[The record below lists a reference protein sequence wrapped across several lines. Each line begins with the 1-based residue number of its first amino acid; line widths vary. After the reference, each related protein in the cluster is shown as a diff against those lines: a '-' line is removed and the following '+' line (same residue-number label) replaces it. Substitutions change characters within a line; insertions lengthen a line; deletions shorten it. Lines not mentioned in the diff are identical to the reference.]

1 MTIPFAVPM
10 DIPVDRMEHG
20 DPEFSLLEPLLGLSA
35 AVLIVAVLL
44 TAFFLLR
51 RRGALSTLSVPRV
64 WPGRSPAPEES
75 AKQILAER
83 LARGDLAPEDF
94 LERASMLNWTPGA
107 IETYRRPPRD

>member
-1 MTIPFAVPM
+1 MTIPLALPL
-10 DIPVDRMEHG
+10 DIPIDGMEHG
-20 DPEFSLLEPLLGLSA
+20 DAEFGLLEPLLGLGTV
-35 AVLIVAVLL
+35 VLIIAVVL

-51 RRGALSTLSVPRV
+51 QRGALSTLTLPRL
-64 WPGRSPAPEES
+64 WPARSPAPEDA

-107 IETYRRPPRD
+107 IDPPRRPPRA

>member
-1 MTIPFAVPM
+1 MTIPLALPL
-10 DIPVDRMEHG
+10 DIPVGGMEHG
-20 DPEFSLLEPLLGLSA
+20 DPEFGLLEPMLGLGTV
-35 AVLIVAVLL
+35 VLIIAVLL
-44 TAFFLLR
+44 TALFLLR
-51 RRGALSTLSVPRV
+51 QRGALSTLSLPRL

-107 IETYRRPPRD
+107 IDTHRRPPRA

>member
-1 MTIPFAVPM
+1 MTIPLAIPL
-10 DIPVDRMEHG
+10 DIPVDGVEPG
-20 DPEFSLLEPLLGLSA
+20 DAEFGLLEPLLGLGTV
-35 AVLIVAVLL
+35 VLIIAVLL

-51 RRGALSTLSVPRV
+51 QRGGLSSLSLSRL
-64 WPGRSPAPEES
+64 WPARSPVPEDS

-107 IETYRRPPRD
+107 IDTHRRPPRA